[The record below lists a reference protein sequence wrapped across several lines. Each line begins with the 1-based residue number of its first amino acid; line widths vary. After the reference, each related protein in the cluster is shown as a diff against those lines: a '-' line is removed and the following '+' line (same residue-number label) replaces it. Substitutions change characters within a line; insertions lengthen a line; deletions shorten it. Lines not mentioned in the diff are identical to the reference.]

1 MGKAGGGGLTLGSRL
16 VLLLLLL
23 QAVATVTLWT
33 LNPTDPASQGIF
45 ATLLGVDLLAFAMV
59 SFLYRKDKAGQDLH
73 RRWLIVGCGAFVVL
87 LLAVLVLA

>member
-1 MGKAGGGGLTLGSRL
+1 MRLTPRL
-16 VLLLLLL
+16 VLLLLVL

-59 SFLYRKDKAGQDLH
+59 SFLYRRDKTGAEIN
-73 RRWLIVGCGAFVVL
+73 RPWLLVGCGVFVAL
-87 LLAVLVLA
+87 LLAVLLLA

>member
-1 MGKAGGGGLTLGSRL
+1 MTLASRL

-33 LNPTDPASQGIF
+33 LNSTDPASQGTF

-59 SFLYRKDKAGQDLH
+59 SFLYRTNKTGQDLH
-73 RRWLIVGCGAFVVL
+73 RNWLIVGCGAFVVL
-87 LLAVLVLA
+87 LFAVLLLA